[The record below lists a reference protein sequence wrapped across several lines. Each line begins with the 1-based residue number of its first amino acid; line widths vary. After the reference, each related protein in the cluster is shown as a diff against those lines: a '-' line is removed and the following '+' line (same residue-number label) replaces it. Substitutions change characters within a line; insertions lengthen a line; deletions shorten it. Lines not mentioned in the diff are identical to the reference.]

1 MNTLRRRHVQLAVL
15 SSLFPLVTGTML
27 KIHRSFSHSDLSAYP
42 DHEMTAAIE
51 TALTLVLS
59 FAVGV
64 FLAINSMIE
73 ENKFGGVGMLALVV
87 NLITPFIVLWW
98 W

>member
-1 MNTLRRRHVQLAVL
+1 
-15 SSLFPLVTGTML
+15 
-27 KIHRSFSHSDLSAYP
+27 
-42 DHEMTAAIE
+42 MTAAIE